1 MPKASDI
8 KRGDIVKI
16 DGQPHAVEQLEI
28 TTPSARGATSLYHFR
43 FRNLTTKQK
52 ADRTLKGEAT
62 LDPCDF
68 HKRDVQFSYI
78 DGQRYVFMDNVD
90 YSELVLHAEDI
101 EDEIPYLT
109 EDMEDIKALFCDG
122 RCVAIELPPVAELDV
137 TACDPSVRG
146 ASATAR
152 TKPATLSTGL
162 VVQVPEYLSP
172 GERVR
177 VDTRTGKFLG
187 RA

>member
-1 MPKASDI
+1 MPKASDT
-8 KRGDIVKI
+8 KRGDIIKL
-16 DGQPHAVEQLEI
+16 DGQPHVVEQLDI

-52 ADRTLKGEAT
+52 VDKTCKGDVP

-68 HKRDVQFSYI
+68 QKRGVQFSYI
-78 DGQRYVFMDNVD
+78 DGNRYVFMDSD
-90 YSELVLHAEDI
+90 DFSEIVLHEEDI
-101 EDEIPYLT
+101 PEEVPYLT
-109 EDMEDIKALFCDG
+109 DEMEGIHALFCDG
-122 RCVAIELPPVAELDV
+122 RCVAIELPTVAVLEV
-137 TACDPSVRG
+137 TACDPSMRG

-162 VVQVPEYLSP
+162 IVQVPEYLAP
-172 GERVR
+172 GERIR
-177 VDTRTGKFLG
+177 VDTRTGKFLT